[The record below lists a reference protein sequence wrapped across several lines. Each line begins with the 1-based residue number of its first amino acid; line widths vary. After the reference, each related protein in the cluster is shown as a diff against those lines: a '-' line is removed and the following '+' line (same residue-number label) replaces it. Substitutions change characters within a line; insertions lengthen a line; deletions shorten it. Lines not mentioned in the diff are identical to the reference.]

1 MDNLSIINTAKTHV
15 HYGFTA
21 SKRQH
26 KLTSSQTIAVLKKL
40 QTSLVLDELLHNFAA
55 ITAQHVR
62 FTGLSFNAEDNNL
75 ELRRDSTA
83 CFQQNFHLS
92 LHGKELGSLL
102 YSSTKPLKV
111 NELSLLKELHQLLLT
126 NLMHAVIFQEMQI
139 RIMKDHLTGLDNRA
153 SFDENIQRSYSLC
166 QRFKSNMALLITD
179 LNDFKRINDTYG
191 HQFGDNVLQHY
202 AQVVER
208 CIRNSDMAFRLG
220 GDEFA
225 IILQPASQQSTSLVI
240 ERIRDEVEHD
250 ALLSEFN
257 ITAAIGSAMWRA
269 GETVESLF
277 KLADEELYNCKLNI
291 K

>member
-1 MDNLSIINTAKTHV
+1 MDNLSIINIPKTHTN
-15 HYGFTA
+15 YSFATP
-21 SKRQH
+21 KRQH
-26 KLTSSQTIAVLKKL
+26 KLAPSQTIAVLKKL
-40 QTSLVLDELLHNFAA
+40 QTSLVLDELLQNFAA
-55 ITAQHVR
+55 ITAQYVP
-62 FTGLSFNAEDNNL
+62 FSGLSFISETNNI
-75 ELRRDSTA
+75 ELQADVSAT
-83 CFQQNFHLS
+83 FQQHFHLS

-102 YSSTKPLKV
+102 YSSIKPLKV
-111 NELSLLKELHQLLLT
+111 SELSLLKELHQLLIS
-126 NLMHAVIFQEMQI
+126 NLMHALMLQDMQV

-191 HQFGDNVLQHY
+191 HQFGDQILQHY
-202 AQVVER
+202 AQVVLR
-208 CIRNSDMAFRLG
+208 SIRNSDMAFRLG

-225 IILQPASQQSTSLVI
+225 IVLQPASQQSTSLVI
-240 ERIRDEVEHD
+240 DRIRYEVKHD
-250 ALLSEFN
+250 IFLREFN

-277 KLADEELYNCKLNI
+277 KLADEDLYSCKFNS